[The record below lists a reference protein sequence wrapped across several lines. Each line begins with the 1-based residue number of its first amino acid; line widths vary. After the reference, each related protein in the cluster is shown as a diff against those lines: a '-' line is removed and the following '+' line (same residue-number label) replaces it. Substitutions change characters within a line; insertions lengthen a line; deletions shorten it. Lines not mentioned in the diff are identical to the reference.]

1 MIRFSL
7 RIPED
12 LHERVT
18 ARAAT
23 DRRSLNSE
31 ILHLLEIALA
41 DPGTRAGSPG
51 GNPAPPAPLHG
62 KPDSSPA

>member
-18 ARAAT
+18 ARATT

-31 ILHLLEIALA
+31 ILHPLEAALA
-41 DPGTRAGSPG
+41 APRADAGSTSGDPAS
-51 GNPAPPAPLHG
+51 PAPPHG

>member
-12 LHERVT
+12 LHERVI

-31 ILHLLEIALA
+31 ILHLIEVALNAAGA
-41 DPGTRAGSPG
+41 DAGSSG
-51 GNPAPPAPLHG
+51 GDPTPPAPLHG
-62 KPDSSPA
+62 EPESSPT